1 MARGKQTC
9 RILKEIRRRVAEAND
24 IEYVTSECR
33 YKGDCAGTCPRCE
46 AEVRYLEEQLAF
58 RRLAG
63 KAVVLAGLTA
73 LSACSGTN
81 TAVPAAEVAAE
92 ALPDTAWCH
101 IAETDGDIAFN
112 QPDTADIIEIAS
124 PAEISELLVVGEVE
138 LSGEDAPET
147 DISDQDQSLNI
158 LVGTGKIDEDYEPY
172 SDRIYNI
179 AMVPVKPDVE
189 SIDKF
194 IRENLQ
200 YPQAAIHDRAEGR
213 VLVEIVVD
221 STGTISN
228 KRLIKPI
235 HPALDKEALRLVS
248 LVDHVRPARLDNG
261 KNVSCVYS
269 VVVSFRLPEESTA
282 AEQDSL

>member
-1 MARGKQTC
+1 M
-9 RILKEIRRRVAEAND
+9 
-24 IEYVTSECR
+24 
-33 YKGDCAGTCPRCE
+33 
-46 AEVRYLEEQLAF
+46 
-58 RRLAG
+58 
-63 KAVVLAGLTA
+63 
-73 LSACSGTN
+73 
-81 TAVPAAEVAAE
+81 
-92 ALPDTAWCH
+92 
-101 IAETDGDIAFN
+101 
-112 QPDTADIIEIAS
+112 
-124 PAEISELLVVGEVE
+124 
-138 LSGEDAPET
+138 
-147 DISDQDQSLNI
+147 
-158 LVGTGKIDEDYEPY
+158 VGTGKIDEDYEPY
-172 SDRIYNI
+172 SDSIYNI